1 MRILFLCHRVPYP
14 PNKGEKIRAF
24 HQLKAMAARHEVDLF
39 TLADDAEDLKYRSV
53 LLEFCREVTIA
64 PLRKTLGRVKTLP
77 YLFTRQPLTIPYF
90 YSQKLQAAV
99 NAALST
105 RKYDRIFVYCSAMA
119 QYVDGIEDIPVLMDL
134 VDVDSGKWTQY
145 AQFARFPFSA
155 VYRREGKRLREYER
169 KVCEKASCVL
179 VTTEREA
186 QLVREISATARVRVI
201 PNGVDTEY
209 FSPSAALEASARPTV
224 TFTGDMSYFPNEDA
238 VVFFAHKVLPLIRK
252 SVPDVRFLI
261 VGRNPSRG
269 VRRLREIHG
278 VEVTGFV
285 PDVRAYLA
293 QTHVAVA
300 PFSIAAG
307 IQNKILEAMAYCL
320 PVVATTR
327 TAAGLTS
334 GVAEVVETGDT
345 AEELSAKVV
354 ALLGNPQFARQRGL
368 ESRRR
373 VAAEYNWKHNL
384 DRLLE
389 LVDRPPACNLVERES
404 SAPES
409 SAPVSRA
416 SSSKAAALPQ

>member
-1 MRILFLCHRVPYP
+1 
-14 PNKGEKIRAF
+14 
-24 HQLKAMAARHEVDLF
+24 
-39 TLADDAEDLKYRSV
+39 
-53 LLEFCREVTIA
+53 
-64 PLRKTLGRVKTLP
+64 
-77 YLFTRQPLTIPYF
+77 
-90 YSQKLQAAV
+90 
-99 NAALST
+99 
-105 RKYDRIFVYCSAMA
+105 MA

-179 VTTEREA
+179 VTTAREA

-209 FSPSAALEASARPTV
+209 FAPSAAPEASARPTV

-238 VVFFAHKVLPLIRK
+238 VVFFAHKVLPLIRN

-293 QTHVAVA
+293 RTHVAVA

-389 LVDRPPACNLVERES
+389 LVDRPPSFNLVERES
-404 SAPES
+404 SATEG
-409 SAPVSRA
+409 SAPVSRVGA